1 MEPVACRNYIN
12 LGLEI
17 KPEYTDR
24 QIEHAVLKQIDKM
37 GTQNIYRVILKGQKG
52 RGVRPQF
59 DDVSQDYKIY
69 EVVDNTM
76 FEYNAD
82 GLKRDNEHNVL
93 GRFIA
98 ELSGEDDEVSKK
110 ALEYGLEAIIAT
122 GEK

>member
-1 MEPVACRNYIN
+1 
-12 LGLEI
+12 
-17 KPEYTDR
+17 
-24 QIEHAVLKQIDKM
+24 
-37 GTQNIYRVILKGQKG
+37 
-52 RGVRPQF
+52 
-59 DDVSQDYKIY
+59 
-69 EVVDNTM
+69 M

>member
-1 MEPVACRNYIN
+1 
-12 LGLEI
+12 
-17 KPEYTDR
+17 
-24 QIEHAVLKQIDKM
+24 M

-82 GLKRDNEHNVL
+82 GLKRDNEHNIL

>member
-1 MEPVACRNYIN
+1 MIKWEPVACSNYIN

-59 DDVSQDYKIY
+59 DDVAQDYKIY

-98 ELSGEDDEVSKK
+98 E
-110 ALEYGLEAIIAT
+110 
-122 GEK
+122 